1 MEVDIETL
9 SLVCQ
14 ICVEFQNLRVSKPGT
29 GKLTPKTARRQLVIH
44 AVRQLQ
50 LENYRYKLNHSD
62 IVLKVERGQFNRRVI
77 KRSNGSKQID
87 R

>member
-1 MEVDIETL
+1 MGVSIKIL

-29 GKLTPKTARRQLVIH
+29 GKLIPQTVRHQLVIH
-44 AVRQLQ
+44 TVRQLQ
-50 LENYRYKLNHSD
+50 LERYRYKLIHSD

-77 KRSNGSKQID
+77 KWIKTD
-87 R
+87 